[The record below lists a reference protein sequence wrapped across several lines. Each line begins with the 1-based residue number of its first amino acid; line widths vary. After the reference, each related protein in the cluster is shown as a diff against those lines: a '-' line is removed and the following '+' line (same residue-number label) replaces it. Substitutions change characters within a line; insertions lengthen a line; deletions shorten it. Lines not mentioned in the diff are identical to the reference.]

1 MVVCV
6 CQGEEPV
13 AANALVMISRAPT
26 QTSNGSEGS
35 PPLQPSPP
43 PISSPGATAETES
56 PVSPLPLDMSA
67 ALPPKKN
74 TKRAQVKNRD
84 WRSSIQA
91 YNEL

>member
-1 MVVCV
+1 M
-6 CQGEEPV
+6 
-13 AANALVMISRAPT
+13 MISRVPIKMPEDHVGDIDLPAAVKEVPET
-26 QTSNGSEGS
+26 DG
-35 PPLQPSPP
+35 PPN
-43 PISSPGATAETES
+43 AF
-56 PVSPLPLDMSA
+56 LDMSA

>member
-1 MVVCV
+1 
-6 CQGEEPV
+6 
-13 AANALVMISRAPT
+13 MISRV
-26 QTSNGSEGS
+26 
-35 PPLQPSPP
+35 
-43 PISSPGATAETES
+43 PIKVPEDQVGDTEVYAVANEVEETDG
-56 PVSPLPLDMSA
+56 PFMDMSA

>member
-1 MVVCV
+1 
-6 CQGEEPV
+6 
-13 AANALVMISRAPT
+13 MISRV
-26 QTSNGSEGS
+26 
-35 PPLQPSPP
+35 
-43 PISSPGATAETES
+43 PIKVPEDQVGDTEVHAVANEVEETDG
-56 PVSPLPLDMSA
+56 PFMDMSA

>member
-1 MVVCV
+1 M
-6 CQGEEPV
+6 ES
-13 AANALVMISRAPT
+13 NALVMISRAPIKLP
-26 QTSNGSEGS
+26 SSEGS
-35 PPLQPSPP
+35 PEGVSPLQPSPP
-43 PISSPGATAETES
+43 PTTSVGDSEETDS

-67 ALPPKKN
+67 AIPPKKN

>member
-1 MVVCV
+1 
-6 CQGEEPV
+6 
-13 AANALVMISRAPT
+13 MISRVPIKVPEDHVGDTEVHTHTLPAAVKEVEET
-26 QTSNGSEGS
+26 DG
-35 PPLQPSPP
+35 PPN
-43 PISSPGATAETES
+43 AFM
-56 PVSPLPLDMSA
+56 DMSA